1 MKARKIPHNKKKEDE
16 RSCEVCEIIEGFFY
30 YTIVIK
36 AKNGYLV
43 SRGGRHKNCISFMRC
58 WFGALF
64 LTFRILMM
72 EDGASFPVK
81 LWSEG
86 NIDDDKG

>member
-43 SRGGRHKNCISFMRC
+43 SRGGS
-58 WFGALF
+58 
-64 LTFRILMM
+64 
-72 EDGASFPVK
+72 S
-81 LWSEG
+81 
-86 NIDDDKG
+86 